1 MHCKISVDKNICIE
15 KFDTLASMGRFTL
28 RDEGRTIAVGR
39 ILKYKPAQIQVE
51 DEDNLTD
58 EQRQQIENARK
69 KIQELQE
76 KAKAEAAKKKIAE
89 SLGKSS

>member
-1 MHCKISVDKNICIE
+1 
-15 KFDTLASMGRFTL
+15 MGRFTL
-28 RDEGRTIAVGR
+28 RDEGRTIAIGR

>member
-1 MHCKISVDKNICIE
+1 
-15 KFDTLASMGRFTL
+15 MGRFTL
-28 RDEGRTIAVGR
+28 RDEGKTIAIGR

-89 SLGKSS
+89 SLGK

>member
-1 MHCKISVDKNICIE
+1 
-15 KFDTLASMGRFTL
+15 MGRFTL
-28 RDEGRTIAVGR
+28 RDEGRTIAIGR

-89 SLGKSS
+89 SLGKSF